1 MRDAVA
7 RPNLTVPPK
16 PVPGARVAVVS
27 PSWAGPGAFPAVH
40 ELAMQRLR
48 DEIGVE
54 PVEYPTT
61 RRLGASPADRAADL
75 MTAFRDPAIGAVM
88 ASIGGDDQITVIPHL
103 DPDAFRTNP
112 KPFFGYSDN
121 TNMLN
126 WLWNLGIVGFHG
138 GSTMVHLGRGGA
150 THPVSVASLRAALF
164 DSDEIQLTP
173 VETFSEDPISWETP
187 AALTDEPRQRP
198 SAGWWW
204 HRPEQVVEGPT
215 WGGNLEVLHWILA
228 VGLSVRP
235 VEDYAGCIL
244 LIETSEEMPPSTEV
258 FRMLRNMGERGLLGQ
273 FPAVVVGRPQA
284 WYFGRSTGDDE
295 RAAYA
300 IEQREAIL
308 QALDRYAPGAM
319 AVFDVDIGHT
329 GPQWVVPYGGTIRI
343 DGPARTIHVQ
353 Y

>member
-48 DEIGVE
+48 DEVGVE

-121 TNMLN
+121 TNVLN
-126 WLWNLGIVGFHG
+126 WLWNLGIVSFHG

-173 VETFSEDPISWETP
+173 VETFSEDPIRWDTP
-187 AALTDEPRQRP
+187 AALTDEPPQRP

-228 VGLSVRP
+228 VGLSIRP
-235 VEDYAGCIL
+235 AEDYAGCIL
-244 LIETSEEMPPSTEV
+244 LIETSEEMPPATEV
-258 FRMLRNMGERGLLGQ
+258 FRMLRNMGERGLLGG

-284 WYFGRSTGDDE
+284 WSFGRPPGDEE

-300 IEQREAIL
+300 AEQREAIL
-308 QALDRYAPGAM
+308 HALDRYAPHAM
-319 AVFDVDIGHT
+319 AVFDVEIGHT
-329 GPQWVVPYGGTIRI
+329 GPQWVVPYGGTMRI